1 MLRSRRQGAQR
12 RISAAGLCNISLL
25 AAIFSSGCS
34 GDGLEP
40 GSGAVDTVVV
50 APAVASVAVGA
61 SFTLQAEARDANGEV
76 IPGRSAFWAVEDPT
90 IAFVS
95 EDGRVTARRTGSV
108 NVAASIEG
116 KSGLA
121 TVTVTNVPV
130 ASVSV
135 SPNNATLRVGE
146 NTTFS
151 AVVRDAGGAVLTNRP
166 VAWTS
171 SAPAVATVSTTG
183 RVVAVSAGSTIISAE
198 SEGRSGLAA
207 VNVSAVPVASIRI
220 SPASTTLITGQ
231 SAQLQ
236 AETLDANNNVLPG
249 RQVMWFTNNAS
260 VATVS
265 PNGTVAAMSA
275 GSATITA
282 TSEGKTATASV
293 SVTLPRQPT
302 VAVSPATATIG
313 VLETIQLSAE
323 LRNATGQ
330 VDPDATFTWSSADT
344 RIATVTNKGKVTGK
358 FPGTVAIRAKSG
370 SVTGTST
377 ITVKI
382 GG

>member
-171 SAPAVATVSTTG
+171 SVPAVATVSTTG
-183 RVVAVSAGSTIISAE
+183 RVVAVSPGSTIISAE

-265 PNGTVAAMSA
+265 PNGTVAAVSA

>member
-265 PNGTVAAMSA
+265 PNGTVAAVSA

>member
-12 RISAAGLCNISLL
+12 RISAAGLCNFSLL

-265 PNGTVAAMSA
+265 PNGTVAAVSA